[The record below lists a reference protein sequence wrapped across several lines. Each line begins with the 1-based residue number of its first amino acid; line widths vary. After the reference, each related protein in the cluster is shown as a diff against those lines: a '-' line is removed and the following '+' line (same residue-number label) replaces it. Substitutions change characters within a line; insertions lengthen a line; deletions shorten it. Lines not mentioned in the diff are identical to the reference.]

1 MINCEDVKF
10 EHPANWIIGAP
21 SQSGKSYLVYQI
33 LKNSDILIK
42 PSFKEIIYC
51 YSEWQP
57 LYENMITEIK
67 NITFVKGLP
76 ELDTVE
82 NAFVILDDLMNDV
95 IEDKRLLNLFTVG
108 SHHRK
113 ISVIFLTQNI
123 YEKGKYARS
132 ISLNAHYLIIFKNRR
147 DEAQIA
153 HLSRQ
158 IYPND
163 VKFFNEAYN
172 AATETKFGYLII
184 DLKQRSNNLIRLR
197 TIDFTNGNM
206 YAFVKKKIV
215 LFLIYL
221 LTICD
226 TR

>member
-10 EHPANWIIGAP
+10 EHPANWVIGAP

-33 LKNSDILIK
+33 LKNSDILIR

-57 LYENMITEIK
+57 LYEKMITDIK

-82 NAFVILDDLMNDV
+82 NAFVILDDLMNEV
-95 IEDKRLLNLFTVG
+95 IEDKRLLTLFTVG

-123 YEKGKYARS
+123 YEKGRYARS
-132 ISLNAHYLIIFKNRR
+132 ISLNAHYLIIFNVDVTKHKLVICLDKFIQMMENFLSNHTMRR
-147 DEAQIA
+147 Q
-153 HLSRQ
+153 
-158 IYPND
+158 
-163 VKFFNEAYN
+163 
-172 AATETKFGYLII
+172 
-184 DLKQRSNNLIRLR
+184 KQNLDI
-197 TIDFTNGNM
+197 
-206 YAFVKKKIV
+206 
-215 LFLIYL
+215 
-221 LTICD
+221 
-226 TR
+226 